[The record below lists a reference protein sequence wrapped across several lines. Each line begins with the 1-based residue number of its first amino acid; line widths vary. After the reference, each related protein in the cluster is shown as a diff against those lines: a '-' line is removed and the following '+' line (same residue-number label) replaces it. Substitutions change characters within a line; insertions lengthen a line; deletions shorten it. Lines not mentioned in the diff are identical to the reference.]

1 MLSRHI
7 FRRIE
12 KVLVSSRCM
21 ATLVAN
27 EEFPLA
33 VAVSP
38 KTKASP
44 VVKESTLANGI
55 KIISSDTGAS
65 VSFFVRSFL
74 SEKQIM
80 DPY

>member
-1 MLSRHI
+1 MLSRQI
-7 FRRIE
+7 SRRVE
-12 KVLVSSRCM
+12 KALASSRCL

-33 VAVSP
+33 VSVSP

-55 KIISSDTGAS
+55 KIISSDSGAS
-65 VSFFVRSFL
+65 VRFSFVCFIRLWILF
-74 SEKQIM
+74 
-80 DPY
+80 